1 MPIGAAGAAALAGG
15 AIAAGGSI
23 LAAGSA
29 SKSAKDAANLQKEQ
43 FAQTRGDLQPYNEF
57 GQSVLPNMQAL
68 AFSGP
73 NGPGGKNYLD
83 MAEAAVPGKMTQAEL
98 EATPGYQFN
107 LAQGLKAA
115 QSSAAARGLGV
126 SGAALKGA
134 ATYATGLAD
143 STYQNQFNNQQTR
156 YSDLFNLNTGQQSNL
171 QNQYN
176 RMVSIAQLGETAAA
190 QTGALGTAAAK
201 TEGQGLMSAGQY
213 QAAGTAGVG
222 SALSGGINSY
232 LGYNALQQAIGK
244 GATPA
249 TGGYPATVGNAYSP
263 AYSGTPSPY

>member
-1 MPIGAAGAAALAGG
+1 MVAAGLALAGTAISAGTSLMG
-15 AIAAGGSI
+15 ASKAAG
-23 LAAGSA
+23 
-29 SKSAKDAANLQKEQ
+29 SAKDAANLQAAQ
-43 FAQTRGDLQPYNEF
+43 FQQTRADLSPYNQF

-107 LAQGLKAA
+107 LQQGLKAA

-156 YSDLFNLNTGQQSNL
+156 YGDYLTLNTGQQSNL
-171 QNQYN
+171 QNQFN
-176 RMVSIAQLGETAAA
+176 RMTSLAQLGETAAA

-213 QAAGTAGVG
+213 QAAGTAGLG
-222 SALSGGINSY
+222 SAVTGGINSY
-232 LGYNALQQAIGK
+232 LGYNALQQAL
-244 GATPA
+244 ARPA
-249 TGGYPATVGNAYSP
+249 AAPPAAGTGGYPSGPVGGSQPMY
-263 AYSGTPSPY
+263 